1 MKLNRVEVE
10 GFRTLKKESFNL
22 KDLTIFSGEMG
33 SGKTSR
39 LLSILFN
46 LSGSA
51 PSGIN
56 LDEMINVDSDYM
68 WVKTLGTIDGKSF
81 FIERSKRLDR
91 STTIKTD
98 KEDIP
103 NFGNNIFIEGREIAK
118 LFLGAPTEK
127 TLRIDSLLGLSKY
140 SQTASEISTAYLEQR
155 IANLMDIQKQIHQIS
170 ELRDNITKVE
180 EELELV
186 SEKINK
192 TSEELSSNTDKYS
205 NSEEIIRK
213 FEVYSMNIAEIN
225 SKRALIKEYENQI
238 KNIPIINLDD
248 DESINELKAKYDAS
262 QKRVAFLEAVMQIL
276 DIDGRTVENIST
288 CPVCGALISTKAL
301 DKFVHFDKEYRY
313 LMNDMTHLEVEWKLI
328 SEKIEKSRNSKN
340 QIKILQD
347 QITKLNN
354 ELESLSII
362 EVSEDSVLEAK
373 ETLKKRVTLHHQE
386 RELQIRKRSLEEQVK
401 GYSTI
406 YNRIYDKNK
415 IEIETKIEK
424 LVELKERLQRIK
436 RVIIETI
443 NEVRISQI
451 ENLRKS
457 FKETFRKIYPYDRFD
472 DIDFESIKFRGKE
485 HIQVKA
491 KLENNWIYPN
501 QMSTGENVAIS
512 FALLF
517 AANKIESSPI
527 LLFDEPEEG
536 LDENGVNGLGEI
548 LKTLKDHIQII
559 VATRNVKLAE
569 FLRN

>member
-1 MKLNRVEVE
+1 MRLNRVEVE

-33 SGKTSR
+33 SGKTSK

-103 NFGNNIFIEGREIAK
+103 SFGNNIFIEGREIAK
-118 LFLGAPTEK
+118 LFLGASTEK

-140 SQTASEISTAYLEQR
+140 SQKASEISTAYLEQR
-155 IANLMDIQKQIHQIS
+155 IANLIDIQKQIHQIS

-186 SEKINK
+186 KEKINK
-192 TSEELSSNTDKYS
+192 TSEELLSNTDKYS
-205 NSEEIIRK
+205 ESDEIIRK
-213 FEVYSMNIAEIN
+213 FEVYSMNIAEMN
-225 SKRALIKEYENQI
+225 SKRELIKEYENQI
-238 KNIPIINLDD
+238 KNIPLIHLDD
-248 DESINELKAKYDAS
+248 DSINELKAKYDAS

-313 LMNDMTHLEVEWKLI
+313 LINDMTQLEVEWKLI

-354 ELESLSII
+354 ELERLSII

-373 ETLKKRVTLHHQE
+373 ETLKKRETLLHQE

-415 IEIETKIEK
+415 IEIETKIER

-457 FKETFRKIYPYDRFD
+457 FKKTFRKIYPYDRFD
-472 DIDFESIKFRGKE
+472 DIDFESIEFRGKE

-527 LLFDEPEEG
+527 LLLDEPEEG

-559 VATRNVKLAE
+559 VATRNVKLAK